1 MGAPGLVNA
10 GIILFSL
17 VVAFQLV
24 TLPVEFNASGRA
36 LRILDGA
43 GILEGNE
50 LQGAGKVLRAAAL
63 TYVLGTLIYPAAFT
77 SGTAFRQTE
86 KLGRCCLQPL
96 SRRGSYAHTHKNTEF
111 TFSPSGSRIK
121 TRGIVRRKHMAEGY
135 EHSEEKDY
143 LEEMLD
149 NFAKATELGII
160 AVNTYGEV
168 FLASKDYYE
177 CAYCRQV
184 QDTEVGRAR
193 CRRTYKKA
201 CRQAF
206 LWKEPY
212 FFACHAGLV
221 MWAVPIYADGTEVGA
236 VMCGQV
242 LLWEPDHVFCQ
253 DAEKFCLS
261 EKDRREME
269 QKVKKLRVIS
279 ADQCQ
284 SSANLLQVM
293 MQYLSKTQN
302 AIFMDQKNLMSWR
315 DAMTTRI
322 EERKKTLKN
331 EKFDWSVYLKREKRY
346 LQYVRMADKEKI
358 QNMLEMLFTDIEIL
372 CSYDKALVKSAL
384 HDFMAVTARA
394 IVEAG
399 ADSEVVMN
407 GVKHYR
413 QDMKHV
419 ENIEEMMEITYRMLN
434 RWFDSIYLLGT
445 DDHISVMKNVRDY
458 IEENYNR
465 KITLDDIC
473 SHVFLSRSYLCTLF
487 RQKTGGTIS
496 DYILRVRIEKSIELM
511 GNRELS
517 LKEIMEQCGF
527 ESQSYYTKTFRRLIG
542 VNPGQYRNKFL

>member
-1 MGAPGLVNA
+1 
-10 GIILFSL
+10 
-17 VVAFQLV
+17 
-24 TLPVEFNASGRA
+24 
-36 LRILDGA
+36 
-43 GILEGNE
+43 
-50 LQGAGKVLRAAAL
+50 
-63 TYVLGTLIYPAAFT
+63 
-77 SGTAFRQTE
+77 
-86 KLGRCCLQPL
+86 
-96 SRRGSYAHTHKNTEF
+96 
-111 TFSPSGSRIK
+111 
-121 TRGIVRRKHMAEGY
+121 MAEGY

-184 QDTEVGRAR
+184 QNTEVGRAR

-206 LWKEPY
+206 LWREPY
-212 FFACHAGLV
+212 FFVCHAGL
-221 MWAVPIYADGTEVGA
+221 
-236 VMCGQV
+236 
-242 LLWEPDHVFCQ
+242 DHIFCQ
-253 DAEKFCLS
+253 DAEKFCLN
-261 EKDRREME
+261 ENDRGEMA
-269 QKVKKLRVIS
+269 QGVKKLRVIS
-279 ADQCQ
+279 ANQCQ

-315 DAMTTRI
+315 DAMTARI
-322 EERKKTLKN
+322 EERKKTLEN

-372 CSYDKALVKSAL
+372 CSYDRSLVKSAL

-399 ADSEVVMN
+399 ADGEVVMN

-413 QDMKHV
+413 QDMKRV
-419 ENIEEMMEITYRMLN
+419 ENIEEMMELTYRMLN

-445 DDHISVMKNVRDY
+445 DDHISVMKNVREY
-458 IEENYNR
+458 IEENFDR
-465 KITLDDIC
+465 KITLDDIS

-487 RQKTGGTIS
+487 RQKTGGTIN

-511 GNRELS
+511 ANRELS
-517 LKEIMEQCGF
+517 IKEIMKQCGF
-527 ESQSYYTKTFRRLIG
+527 ESQSYYTKTFHRLIG

>member
-1 MGAPGLVNA
+1 
-10 GIILFSL
+10 
-17 VVAFQLV
+17 
-24 TLPVEFNASGRA
+24 
-36 LRILDGA
+36 
-43 GILEGNE
+43 
-50 LQGAGKVLRAAAL
+50 
-63 TYVLGTLIYPAAFT
+63 
-77 SGTAFRQTE
+77 
-86 KLGRCCLQPL
+86 
-96 SRRGSYAHTHKNTEF
+96 
-111 TFSPSGSRIK
+111 
-121 TRGIVRRKHMAEGY
+121 MAEGY

-184 QDTEVGRAR
+184 QNTEVGRAR

-206 LWKEPY
+206 LWREPY
-212 FFACHAGLV
+212 FFVCHAGLR
-221 MWAVPIYADGTEVGA
+221 MGGDPIYAGGA
-236 VMCGQV
+236 GG
-242 LLWEPDHVFCQ
+242 DHIFCQ
-253 DAEKFCLS
+253 DAEKFCLN
-261 EKDRREME
+261 ENDRGEMA
-269 QKVKKLRVIS
+269 QGVKKLRVIS
-279 ADQCQ
+279 ANQCQ

-315 DAMTTRI
+315 DAMTARI
-322 EERKKTLKN
+322 EERKKTLEN

-372 CSYDKALVKSAL
+372 CSYDRSLVKSAL

-399 ADSEVVMN
+399 ADGEVVMN

-413 QDMKHV
+413 QDMKRV
-419 ENIEEMMEITYRMLN
+419 ENIEEMMELTYRMLN

-445 DDHISVMKNVRDY
+445 DDHISVMKNVREY
-458 IEENYNR
+458 IEENFDR
-465 KITLDDIC
+465 KITLDDIS

-487 RQKTGGTIS
+487 RQKTGGTIN

-511 GNRELS
+511 ANRELS
-517 LKEIMEQCGF
+517 IKEIMKQCGF
-527 ESQSYYTKTFRRLIG
+527 ESQSYYTKTFHRLIG

>member
-1 MGAPGLVNA
+1 
-10 GIILFSL
+10 
-17 VVAFQLV
+17 
-24 TLPVEFNASGRA
+24 
-36 LRILDGA
+36 
-43 GILEGNE
+43 
-50 LQGAGKVLRAAAL
+50 
-63 TYVLGTLIYPAAFT
+63 
-77 SGTAFRQTE
+77 
-86 KLGRCCLQPL
+86 
-96 SRRGSYAHTHKNTEF
+96 
-111 TFSPSGSRIK
+111 
-121 TRGIVRRKHMAEGY
+121 MAEGY
-135 EHSEEKDY
+135 EHSEEKAHLEEKDH

-177 CAYCRQV
+177 CTYCRQV
-184 QDTEVGRAR
+184 QNTEAGKAH

-206 LWKEPY
+206 MWKEPY
-212 FFACHAGLV
+212 FFVCHAGLV

-242 LLWEPDHVFCQ
+242 LLWEPDHIFHQ
-253 DAEKFCLS
+253 DAEKFCGS
-261 EKDRREME
+261 VEEREEME
-269 QKVKKLRVIS
+269 RNIKKLRVIS

-302 AIFMDQKNLMSWR
+302 AIFMDQKNLLSWR

-322 EERKKTLKN
+322 EERKKTLEN

-346 LQYVRMADKEKI
+346 LQYVRMADKDKI
-358 QNMLEMLFTDIEIL
+358 QNMLEMLFTDMEIL
-372 CSYDKALVKSAL
+372 CSYDKTLVKSAL

-419 ENIEEMMEITYRMLN
+419 ENIEEMMELTYRMLN

-445 DDHISVMKNVRDY
+445 DDHISVMKTVREY

-473 SHVFLSRSYLCTLF
+473 GHVFLSRSYLCTLF
-487 RQKTGGTIS
+487 RQKTGGTIN

-511 GNRELS
+511 RNRELS
-517 LKEIMEQCGF
+517 IKEIMRQCGF

>member
-1 MGAPGLVNA
+1 
-10 GIILFSL
+10 
-17 VVAFQLV
+17 
-24 TLPVEFNASGRA
+24 
-36 LRILDGA
+36 
-43 GILEGNE
+43 
-50 LQGAGKVLRAAAL
+50 
-63 TYVLGTLIYPAAFT
+63 
-77 SGTAFRQTE
+77 
-86 KLGRCCLQPL
+86 
-96 SRRGSYAHTHKNTEF
+96 
-111 TFSPSGSRIK
+111 
-121 TRGIVRRKHMAEGY
+121 
-135 EHSEEKDY
+135 
-143 LEEMLD
+143 
-149 NFAKATELGII
+149 
-160 AVNTYGEV
+160 
-168 FLASKDYYE
+168 
-177 CAYCRQV
+177 
-184 QDTEVGRAR
+184 
-193 CRRTYKKA
+193 
-201 CRQAF
+201 
-206 LWKEPY
+206 
-212 FFACHAGLV
+212 
-221 MWAVPIYADGTEVGA
+221 
-236 VMCGQV
+236 
-242 LLWEPDHVFCQ
+242 
-253 DAEKFCLS
+253 
-261 EKDRREME
+261 
-269 QKVKKLRVIS
+269 
-279 ADQCQ
+279 
-284 SSANLLQVM
+284 
-293 MQYLSKTQN
+293 
-302 AIFMDQKNLMSWR
+302 MDQKNLMSWR

>member
-1 MGAPGLVNA
+1 
-10 GIILFSL
+10 
-17 VVAFQLV
+17 
-24 TLPVEFNASGRA
+24 
-36 LRILDGA
+36 
-43 GILEGNE
+43 
-50 LQGAGKVLRAAAL
+50 
-63 TYVLGTLIYPAAFT
+63 
-77 SGTAFRQTE
+77 
-86 KLGRCCLQPL
+86 
-96 SRRGSYAHTHKNTEF
+96 
-111 TFSPSGSRIK
+111 
-121 TRGIVRRKHMAEGY
+121 MAEGY

-527 ESQSYYTKTFRRLIG
+527 DSQSYYTKTFRRLIG